1 MKTIKQD
8 TSAMEMLKSCFSYG
22 YGYHNRYTE
31 NIIQKYGKDA
41 VKTEWEELEA
51 NYDIEYNV
59 YEDREGVT
67 YNSLILKAQLL
78 EA

>member
-8 TSAMEMLKSCFSYG
+8 TSAIEMLKSCFSYG

-31 NIIQKYGKDA
+31 DIIRKYGENA
-41 VKTEWEELEA
+41 VKTEWEKLEA

-59 YEDREGVT
+59 HEDREGVT
-67 YNSLILKAQLL
+67 YNSLIPKAQPL